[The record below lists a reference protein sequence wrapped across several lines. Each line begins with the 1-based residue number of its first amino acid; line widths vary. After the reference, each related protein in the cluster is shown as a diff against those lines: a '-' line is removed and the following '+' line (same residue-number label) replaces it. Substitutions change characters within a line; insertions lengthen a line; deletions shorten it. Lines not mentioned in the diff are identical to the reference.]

1 MKGSLGFFRVTLCGG
16 KDCWPRRTNQ
26 AGRVPPLTQG
36 GMRRAVVGL
45 VQCSLAIVLTPM
57 ALGLAER
64 LICGSATFR
73 DGDERQ
79 RERSHVA
86 QRRQRARD
94 RSSAEHA
101 TLRRALTHGPTQN
114 RHRARRGETMKTIL
128 CPVSAGFNFTA

>member
-16 KDCWPRRTNQ
+16 KDCWPRRSKQ
-26 AGRVPPLTQG
+26 AGRVPPLTQR

-57 ALGLAER
+57 ALGLGEK

-79 RERSHVA
+79 QERSTWLNDGSAPAKGRVRNTRTLAGLRLTAHTLGTENAVE
-86 QRRQRARD
+86 RR
-94 RSSAEHA
+94 
-101 TLRRALTHGPTQN
+101 
-114 RHRARRGETMKTIL
+114 
-128 CPVSAGFNFTA
+128 

>member
-1 MKGSLGFFRVTLCGG
+1 
-16 KDCWPRRTNQ
+16 
-26 AGRVPPLTQG
+26 VPPLTQR

-86 QRRQRARD
+86 QRRQRAREG
-94 RSSAEHA
+94 SSAEHA
-101 TLRRALTHGPTQN
+101 DLGRTLSRGPHT
-114 RHRARRGETMKTIL
+114 RDRERRGETMKTIL
-128 CPVSAGFNFTA
+128 CLVSGGFNFTA

>member
-1 MKGSLGFFRVTLCGG
+1 
-16 KDCWPRRTNQ
+16 
-26 AGRVPPLTQG
+26 VPPLTQR

-64 LICGSATFR
+64 LICGSATLR

-86 QRRQRARD
+86 QRRQRAREG
-94 RSSAEHA
+94 RVRNTRTFAGLRLTAH
-101 TLRRALTHGPTQN
+101 TLGTENAVER
-114 RHRARRGETMKTIL
+114 
-128 CPVSAGFNFTA
+128 

>member
-16 KDCWPRRTNQ
+16 KDCWPRRSNQ
-26 AGRVPPLTQG
+26 AGRVPPLTQR

-45 VQCSLAIVLTPM
+45 VQCSFAIALTPM

-86 QRRQRARD
+86 QRRRRAREKG
-94 RSSAEHA
+94 RVRNTRPLAR
-101 TLRRALTHGPTQN
+101 LRLTAP
-114 RHRARRGETMKTIL
+114 HRIGTENAVERR
-128 CPVSAGFNFTA
+128 